1 MKKVQKIIKK
11 TKKQRVFV
19 GLSGGVDSSVSAAL
33 LKEQGFDVSGVFIKV
48 WQPNFWGGCT
58 MKEDRLDAMR
68 VCAKLDIPFY
78 TLDLEKEY
86 KKEVVDYM
94 ISEYKKGRTP
104 NPDVMC
110 NKYVKFGGFFDW
122 AMKKGA
128 DYVATGHYARILN
141 QNNQR
146 KIGQANGLADT
157 CFLTRE
163 EIRGPESE
171 LFSSGYYLLAGK
183 DKNKDQS
190 YFLWTLTPAQ
200 LSKTLF
206 PVGDIEKPEVRKL
219 AKKYNLQTAE
229 KRDSQG
235 LCFIGKV
242 DMADFLKHFI
252 KTKSGAVLNEEG
264 EVIGIHDGA
273 ELYTIGQRHGFH
285 ITKNSPADKR
295 SFVIKKDISN
305 NTITISNQIINKGKD
320 NSKKEFTL
328 SSVNWT
334 LGVEPN
340 KEKKYQARIR
350 YRGALDEC
358 KIQDIYDD
366 KCKIIF
372 KNKQNS
378 PASGQSIVIYDGE
391 ICLGGGII
399 E

>member
-1 MKKVQKIIKK
+1 
-11 TKKQRVFV
+11 
-19 GLSGGVDSSVSAAL
+19 L
-33 LKEQGFDVSGVFIKV
+33 LRNK
-48 WQPNFWGGCT
+48 C
-58 MKEDRLDAMR
+58 R
-68 VCAKLDIPFY
+68 
-78 TLDLEKEY
+78 
-86 KKEVVDYM
+86 
-94 ISEYKKGRTP
+94 
-104 NPDVMC
+104 PDHSP
-110 NKYVKFGGFFDW
+110 D
-122 AMKKGA
+122 
-128 DYVATGHYARILN
+128 
-141 QNNQR
+141 Q
-146 KIGQANGLADT
+146 
-157 CFLTRE
+157 
-163 EIRGPESE
+163 
-171 LFSSGYYLLAGK
+171 FSSNQQLLAGK

-264 EVIGIHDGA
+264 EVIGVHDGA

-295 SFVIKKDISN
+295 SFVIRKDISN

-320 NSKKEFTL
+320 DSKKEFTL

-334 LGVEPN
+334 LGVKPD